1 MKSLAQNRDSQGHVR
16 EASLLVNLEKMAKGT
31 TDSTISLYI
40 RTQNASLLI
49 SRRGHNIVFEAFELS
64 PTNEPTMNCQS
75 RLKRVFSGF
84 ASQVSVARIQE
95 MDFRRSIAS
104 TLTKMSLQG
113 ARDLQPQNRAN
124 TTDPRLVT
132 DYLMSVIATAGRSV
146 SVGHITKHTRDE
158 VLSKNAHLPWR

>member
-1 MKSLAQNRDSQGHVR
+1 VS

-31 TDSTISLYI
+31 TNSIIPLYI
-40 RTQNASLLI
+40 RTQNAGLLI
-49 SRRGHNIVFEAFELS
+49 SRRGHNIVFEAFEPS
-64 PTNEPTMNCQS
+64 PTNKATMNCQS

-95 MDFRRSIAS
+95 MDFRRSSAS
-104 TLTKMSLQG
+104 TLNNMSLQG
-113 ARDLQPQNRAN
+113 ARDLQPPKRAN

-132 DYLMSVIATAGRSV
+132 DYLMSVIAAAGGPV